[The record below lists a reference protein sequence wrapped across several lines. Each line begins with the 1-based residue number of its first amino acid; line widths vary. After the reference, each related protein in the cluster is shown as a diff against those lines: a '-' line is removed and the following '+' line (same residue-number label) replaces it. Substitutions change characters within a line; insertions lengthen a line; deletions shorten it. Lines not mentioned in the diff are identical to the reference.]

1 MADGMYDEA
10 FDKAGGP
17 ADLMD
22 DSWVESKAWKEL
34 LKKLHSVKFALQS
47 GRHEITGLLTE
58 LLRQCP
64 YSPFEQFPDKKVYFL
79 LDSRANNALG
89 VIQNASAFKRRADE
103 KNAVAGVVNT
113 PTPST
118 TITNA
123 QGGTI
128 SNKPNTGSSL
138 EEDLY
143 TYYKFDDASTAFHKS
158 VTALE
163 NMQLKSYYRRNFE
176 KEFGL
181 KWGGSSTGAGASGS
195 TPPAPGAPATPA
207 TSSAPAAAA
216 AGVAAPA
223 NQNPGGGKS

>member
-1 MADGMYDEA
+1 MADEMYDEA
-10 FDKAGGP
+10 FDKPNGP

-22 DSWVESKAWKEL
+22 DSWVESKSWKEL

-47 GRHEITGLLTE
+47 GRDEITGLLTE
-58 LLRQCP
+58 LNRQCP
-64 YSPFEQFPDKKVYFL
+64 YSPFEQFPEKKVYFI

-103 KNAVAGVVNT
+103 KNAVAGVTNVPAN
-113 PTPST
+113 PST
-118 TITNA
+118 TMTTS
-123 QGGTI
+123 QGSTTTT
-128 SNKPNTGSSL
+128 KPNTGSSL

-181 KWGGSSTGAGASGS
+181 KFGGDKKDKKDEAKKPESSKEGAKPDSSKEASG
-195 TPPAPGAPATPA
+195 GAPKPNT
-207 TSSAPAAAA
+207 
-216 AGVAAPA
+216 
-223 NQNPGGGKS
+223 

>member
-47 GRHEITGLLTE
+47 GRDEITGLLTE

-118 TITNA
+118 TVTNA

-181 KWGGSSTGAGASGS
+181 KWGGTSSGSGTGGS
-195 TPPAPGAPATPA
+195 TPPASGTSPAPPA
-207 TSSAPAAAA
+207 SGTAPAAAQ
-216 AGVAAPA
+216 GTAAPA